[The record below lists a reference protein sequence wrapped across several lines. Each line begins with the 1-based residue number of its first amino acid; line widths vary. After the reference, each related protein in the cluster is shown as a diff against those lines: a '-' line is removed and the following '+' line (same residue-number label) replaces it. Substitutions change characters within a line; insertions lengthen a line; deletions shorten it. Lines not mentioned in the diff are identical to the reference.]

1 MTNPDNPHF
10 GLYRRRLGVVFAVV
24 SPVVYLLD
32 FTLWELS
39 HQWWGT
45 IFLVLGL
52 FMIWYYGDRKKLEA
66 HMEAHSV
73 SSLFARAYISK
84 SIST

>member
-1 MTNPDNPHF
+1 MKNPDTPNL

-32 FTLWELS
+32 FTLWGLS

-45 IFLVLGL
+45 IFLSSRSSYDLVSPGE
-52 FMIWYYGDRKKLEA
+52 RELEA
-66 HMEAHSV
+66 HIEAHSV
-73 SSLFARAYISK
+73 SSLFARAYISRR
-84 SIST
+84 IRT